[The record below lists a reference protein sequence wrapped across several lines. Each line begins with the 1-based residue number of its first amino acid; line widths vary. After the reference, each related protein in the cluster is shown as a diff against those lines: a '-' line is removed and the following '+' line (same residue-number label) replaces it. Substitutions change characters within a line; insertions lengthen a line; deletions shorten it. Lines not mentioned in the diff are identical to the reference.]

1 MPIVLASVMDV
12 LHTNRLIH
20 ETSPYLLQHAHN
32 PVDWYPWG
40 DEASAKA
47 KAENKPVLLSIGYSA
62 CHWCHVMEQESFE
75 NEKIAALMNELF
87 VSIKVDRE
95 ERPDLDEIYMNAVQM
110 LTGRGGWPMTT
121 FLTPEDKPFYGGTYF
136 PPEDRN
142 GMPGFPRIL
151 MGVAQAYREK
161 PQDVEQSVSQIL
173 AALHR
178 MSESQ
183 QTERAFSPD
192 AIGKSAEQLARAY
205 DSDQGGLGQA
215 PKFPNAGVYELF
227 LRHHHRSKNQRYL
240 EMVTHTLTKMAQG
253 GIYDHLGGGFHRYS
267 VDAKWL
273 VPHFEKMLY
282 DNAQLVRI
290 YSQVYCVTKEPFY
303 KRVVDETV
311 TYLLREML
319 HTEGGFYS
327 TQDADSEG
335 EEGKFFVWTQDEVTK
350 LLGDEQSEIFCRIFD
365 VSEQGN
371 FEEKNILHPILTVEQ
386 ASKFFRRGQDEIQTL
401 VAEAKRKLFSQREKR
416 IKPFRD
422 EKIITSWNGLML
434 SGLAE
439 AIKISPEPDYVEA
452 AQRTIEFIFT
462 RLFRDGRLLHT
473 YKDGQAK
480 HLGYLDDY
488 SFLALG
494 LLDVYGAIFDATV
507 LERAKESTE
516 IMLREFWD
524 DTDGA
529 FFYTGKSHEP
539 LISRTKPVFDG
550 SIPSGNAAATL
561 LLLRL
566 YHLTGKEDYWQ
577 RAEKIL
583 RAYYDAM
590 ESQPFG
596 FAHMICAVDL
606 YLNKPKEIVMVGRR
620 EDAGTLELLNEIHG
634 HYLPDKFL
642 QVVAPDEP
650 IEQISPLLQGKTQVG
665 GKPTA
670 YVCQN
675 FTCSPPITIRDEL
688 RAALES

>member
-1 MPIVLASVMDV
+1 MEPK
-12 LHTNRLIH
+12 HTNRLIH

-40 DEASAKA
+40 EEAFAKA
-47 KAENKPVLLSIGYSA
+47 KNENKPLLLSIGYSA

-75 NEKIAALMNELF
+75 NEKIAALMNDLF

-121 FLTPEDKPFYGGTYF
+121 FLTPDGNPFYGGTYF

-161 PQDVEQSVSQIL
+161 AQDVEKSVKQTL
-173 AALHR
+173 AALQR

-183 QTERAFSPD
+183 ETERVFSSD
-192 AIGKSAEQLARAY
+192 AIGKCAEQISRAY
-205 DSDQGGLGQA
+205 DSDHGGLGQA

-227 LRHHHRSKNQRYL
+227 LRHYYHSKSQRYL
-240 EMVTHTLTKMAQG
+240 EMVLHTLTKMGQG

-282 DNAQLVRI
+282 DNAQLVRT
-290 YSQVYCVTKEPFY
+290 YSHAYCITKEPFH
-303 KRVVDETV
+303 KQIVDETV

-319 HTEGGFYS
+319 HAEGGFYS

-335 EEGKFFVWTQDEVTK
+335 EEGKFFVWTPREVNEV
-350 LLGDEQSEIFCRIFD
+350 LGEEEGEIFCRIYD

-386 ASKFFRRGQDEIQTL
+386 ASKFFRQDQGEI
-401 VAEAKRKLFSQREKR
+401 EALIADGKRQLFLEREKR
-416 IKPFRD
+416 VKPFRD

-439 AIKISPEPDYVEA
+439 AIKISPQPPYVEA
-452 AQRTIEFIFT
+452 ANRTIDFIFT
-462 RLFRDGRLLHT
+462 RLYRAGRLFHT
-473 YKDGQAK
+473 YKDGKAK
-480 HLGYLDDY
+480 QHGYLDDY

-494 LLDVYGAIFDATV
+494 LCDFYEATFD
-507 LERAKESTE
+507 RAALARAEELTE

-524 DTDGA
+524 DAGGA
-529 FFYTGKSHEP
+529 FFYTGKSHEL

-550 SIPSGNAAATL
+550 SIPSGNAAASQ
-561 LLLRL
+561 LLLRF
-566 YHLTGKEDYWQ
+566 YHLTGKEDYLK
-577 RAEKIL
+577 RAEKVL
-583 RAYYDAM
+583 RSYYDVM

-596 FAHMICAVDL
+596 FTHMLCALDL
-606 YLNKPKEIVMVGRR
+606 YLIKPKEIVVVGKR
-620 EDAGTLELLNEIHG
+620 EDATTAELLSEIQS
-634 HYLPDKFL
+634 HYLPNNTL
-642 QVVAPDEP
+642 QLVAPDTSLEP
-650 IEQISPLLQGKTQVG
+650 VSPLLVGKRQID
-665 GKPTA
+665 GKPTV
-670 YVCQN
+670 YICEN
-675 FTCSPPITIRDEL
+675 FTCSAPITTVGEL
-688 RAALES
+688 HTALQR

>member
-1 MPIVLASVMDV
+1 MEFK
-12 LHTNRLIH
+12 HTNRLIH

-40 DEASAKA
+40 DEAFAKA
-47 KAENKPVLLSIGYSA
+47 KQENKPVLLSIGYSA
-62 CHWCHVMEQESFE
+62 CHWCHVMEHESFE
-75 NEKIAALMNELF
+75 NEKIAALMNDLF

-121 FLTPEDKPFYGGTYF
+121 FLTPDGKPFYGGTYF
-136 PPEDRN
+136 PPEDRQ

-151 MGVAQAYREK
+151 TGVAQAYREK
-161 PQDVEQSVSQIL
+161 AQDVEKSVNQIL
-173 AALHR
+173 TALQR

-183 QTERAFSPD
+183 ETERAFSLD
-192 AIGKSAEQLARAY
+192 AIGKCAEQISRAY
-205 DSDQGGLGQA
+205 DADHGGLGQA

-227 LRHHHRSKNQRYL
+227 LRHYYHSKSQRYL
-240 EMVTHTLTKMAQG
+240 EMVLHTLTKMGQG

-290 YSQVYCVTKEPFY
+290 YSHAYCITKEPFH
-303 KRVVDETV
+303 KQIVDETV
-311 TYLLREML
+311 GYLLREML
-319 HTEGGFYS
+319 HAEGGFYS

-335 EEGKFFVWTQDEVTK
+335 EEGKFFVWTPGQVNQV
-350 LLGDEQSEIFCRIFD
+350 LGEDQGEIFCRIND

-386 ASKFFRRGQDEIQTL
+386 ASKFFRRDRSEIETL
-401 VAEAKRKLFSQREKR
+401 IAEGKQKLFVERKKR

-439 AIKISPEPDYVEA
+439 AIKISPQPAYIEA
-452 AQRTIEFIFT
+452 ANRTIDFIFAK
-462 RLFRDGRLLHT
+462 LFIDGRLFHT
-473 YKDGQAK
+473 YKDGKAK
-480 HLGYLDDY
+480 HPGYLDDY

-494 LLDVYGAIFDATV
+494 LLDVYGATFDPAV
-507 LERAKESTE
+507 FERAKELTE

-524 DTDGA
+524 NTSGA
-529 FFYTGKSHEP
+529 FFYTGKSHER

-550 SIPSGNAAATL
+550 SIPSGNAAAAL

-566 YHLTGKEDYWQ
+566 YHLTGKEDYLQ
-577 RAEKIL
+577 RAEKLL
-583 RAYYDAM
+583 RCFYDAM
-590 ESQPFG
+590 ENQPFG
-596 FAHMICAVDL
+596 FAHMLCALDL
-606 YLNKPKEIVMVGRR
+606 YLNKAKEIVVVGKRGDS
-620 EDAGTLELLNEIHG
+620 ETTELLNEIHG
-634 HYLPDKFL
+634 HYLPDKLL
-642 QVVAPDEP
+642 QLVAPDESL
-650 IEQISPLLQGKTQVG
+650 EQISPLLQGKKPVG
-665 GKPTA
+665 GKPTV
-670 YVCQN
+670 YICQN
-675 FTCSPPITIRDEL
+675 FTCSDPITTREKL